1 MKTCPRKKIVVNYRQ
16 LQVEL
21 PATGLYLLRVVEP
34 LDLDHH
40 APVAGLPEHLDL
52 PDVGP
57 VAPAG
62 GEEDRAVVDVEAVLA
77 TLDRPEEEFL
87 GLALPSWS
95 AVTLPAP
102 LPELATLLWSKFV
115 VGWTGCALQYG
126 GC

>member
-1 MKTCPRKKIVVNYRQ
+1 MVNYRQ

-62 GEEDRAVVDVEAVLA
+62 GKEDSAVVDVKQVLSS
-77 TLDRPEEEFL
+77 LNGFEKQ
-87 GLALPSWS
+87 
-95 AVTLPAP
+95 
-102 LPELATLLWSKFV
+102 LL
-115 VGWTGCALQYG
+115 
-126 GC
+126 

>member
-1 MKTCPRKKIVVNYRQ
+1 MVNYRQ

-40 APVAGLPEHLDL
+40 APVAGLPEHLNL
-52 PDVGP
+52 PYVGP

-77 TLDRPEEEFL
+77 SLDRPEEEFL
-87 GLALPSWS
+87 GLALPSRS
-95 AVTLPAP
+95 AVALPAP
-102 LPELATLLWSKFV
+102 LPELASLLWSEFV

>member
-1 MKTCPRKKIVVNYRQ
+1 MVNYRQ

-40 APVAGLPEHLDL
+40 APVAGLPQHLYL

-57 VAPAG
+57 VAPAS
-62 GEEDRAVVDVEAVLA
+62 GEEDSAVVHVEAVLA
-77 TLDRPEEEFL
+77 ALDRSEEEFL
-87 GLALPSWS
+87 GLALPSRS

-102 LPELATLLWSKFV
+102 LPELAALLWSEFV
-115 VGWTGCALQYG
+115 VGWTGCALQHG